1 MTDEE
6 YNRIM
11 DYERLQ
17 KDVKTLEDAALIIE
31 NHSVV
36 PYPDNVKHDIVMRAM
51 SMCQDS
57 LPTLFRE
64 TAYTIQKKIEE
75 I

>member
-6 YNRIM
+6 YKRIM
-11 DYERLQ
+11 NYEHLQ
-17 KDVKTLEDAALIIE
+17 QDVKTLEDAARIIE
-31 NHSVV
+31 NHSIV
-36 PYPDNVKHDIVMRAM
+36 PYPDNVKHDIVMKAM
-51 SMCQDS
+51 GMCQDS

-64 TAYTIQKKIEE
+64 TAYTIRKKMEE